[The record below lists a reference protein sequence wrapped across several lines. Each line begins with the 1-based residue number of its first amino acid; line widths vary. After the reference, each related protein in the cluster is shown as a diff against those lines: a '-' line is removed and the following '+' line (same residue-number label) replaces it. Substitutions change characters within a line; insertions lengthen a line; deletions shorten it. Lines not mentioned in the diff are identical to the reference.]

1 MTETL
6 PLLRT
11 LLTLKEPAVLATV
24 VAVEGSAYRRPG
36 AQALFTAEGL
46 RQGALSGGCLESDLA
61 ARAAQ
66 VLSEGTP
73 RRVRYDLALGT
84 DAVWGFGSGCE
95 GTVDLLLEAV
105 RPEGRAPWI
114 PFTEQLLGKRREVGL
129 VTVTAVEGSVAC
141 ALGDRFAYDDHL
153 HGLQPGDRELNVQF
167 GRAVA
172 AARAA
177 GRTQTARVERPEG
190 AVELLVEP
198 LQPVPALWIY
208 GAGEGARALARLAHS
223 LGWEVGVF
231 DHRPALATRERFPE
245 AVRLGSGAPA
255 DLLRVLPKDGRCA
268 GLVMSH
274 VFERDKAALAAF
286 LDLDLPYVGL
296 LGHRKRGDR
305 MLQELE
311 SEGRRLTPEDRDRLH
326 HPVGLDLGGETPEA
340 IALAILAEV
349 QAVLSKRTGGFLRD
363 RSGPIHG

>member
-1 MTETL
+1 MTDTL

-11 LLTLKEPAVLATV
+11 LLALKDPAVLATV

-46 RQGALSGGCLESDLA
+46 RQGALSGGCLETDLA
-61 ARAAQ
+61 ARVAQ

-73 RRVRYDLALGT
+73 RRVRYDLASGM
-84 DAVWGFGSGCE
+84 DAVWGLGSGCE

-141 ALGDRFAYDDHL
+141 ALGDRFTYDDHL
-153 HGLQPGDRELNVQF
+153 HGLQPGDRELNVRF
-167 GRAVA
+167 GRCVE

-177 GRTQTARVERPEG
+177 GRSQTPRLDLPGGTVD
-190 AVELLVEP
+190 LLVEP
-198 LQPVPALWIY
+198 LQPLPALWIF
-208 GAGEGARALARLAHS
+208 GAGEGARALSRLAHL

-245 AVRLGSGAPA
+245 AARLGSGAPA
-255 DLLRVLPKDGRCA
+255 DLLRALPKDGRCA

-274 VFERDKAALAAF
+274 VFERDKVALAAF
-286 LDLDLPYVGL
+286 LDLGLPYVGL
-296 LGHRKRGDR
+296 LGHRKRGER
-305 MLQELE
+305 LLE
-311 SEGRRLTPEDRDRLH
+311 ALEADGRRFAPEDRARLH
-326 HPVGLDLGGETPEA
+326 HPAGLDLGGETPEA